1 MRQKLQNSKGYAE
14 SPEFLPA
21 LGLFI
26 FKKFANLQKNCT
38 HICII
43 RTPSRSCY
51 PVRLRVWVINVIKFI
66 QVVMV

>member
-26 FKKFANLQKNCT
+26 FKKVCRYNL
-38 HICII
+38 
-43 RTPSRSCY
+43 R
-51 PVRLRVWVINVIKFI
+51 
-66 QVVMV
+66 